1 MALRNKGPYS
11 VTDKHKHKVYSKS
24 QKFLYTQFSLIPL
37 YTQFS
42 LIPFDDSLEQYDKLM
57 SDAMISDDNR
67 R

>member
-11 VTDKHKHKVYSKS
+11 VTDKHKRKVYSQS
-24 QKFLYTQFSLIPL
+24 QKFL

-57 SDAMISDDNR
+57 SDAMIRGSNTR
-67 R
+67 

>member
-11 VTDKHKHKVYSKS
+11 VTGKHKHKVYSQS
-24 QKFLYTQFSLIPL
+24 QKFL